1 MQALATFFFIFSH
14 FVQFFRTKCVPLH
27 EILYNKENSFGE
39 GKFVGKFIKISNMSK
54 FYILMVILL
63 VIAIINLARALKEK
77 KSSSK
82 VLGVTIN
89 AVVIV
94 LLLVAVVISFI
105 Q

>member
-1 MQALATFFFIFSH
+1 M
-14 FVQFFRTKCVPLH
+14 
-27 EILYNKENSFGE
+27 ND
-39 GKFVGKFIKISNMSK
+39 MSK

-63 VIAIINLARALKEK
+63 IIAIINLARALKEK

-89 AVVIV
+89 AVSIV
-94 LLLVAVVISFI
+94 LLLVAVVISFL

>member
-1 MQALATFFFIFSH
+1 
-14 FVQFFRTKCVPLH
+14 
-27 EILYNKENSFGE
+27 
-39 GKFVGKFIKISNMSK
+39 MSK

-63 VIAIINLARALKEK
+63 IIAIINLARALKEK

-89 AVVIV
+89 VVGIV
-94 LLLVAVVISFI
+94 LLLVSVVISFL

>member
-1 MQALATFFFIFSH
+1 
-14 FVQFFRTKCVPLH
+14 
-27 EILYNKENSFGE
+27 
-39 GKFVGKFIKISNMSK
+39 MSK

-89 AVVIV
+89 AVVI
-94 LLLVAVVISFI
+94 LLIAIAIIISFI
-105 Q
+105 E